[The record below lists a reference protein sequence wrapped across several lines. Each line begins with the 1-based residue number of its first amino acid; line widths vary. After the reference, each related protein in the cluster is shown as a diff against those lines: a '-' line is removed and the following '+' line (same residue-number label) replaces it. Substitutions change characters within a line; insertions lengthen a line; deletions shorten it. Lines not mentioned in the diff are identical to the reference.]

1 MFLTQ
6 FIDELLTEGAVAVT
20 RRPDTFEPVDLEA
33 ATVVLRDYYA
43 DDALDLPHAAPEFEP
58 AAALWAAQLLYF
70 TVQLTLVR
78 ELDEATITER
88 LPDYPAEPT
97 PDALYS
103 ADLLLRYLPDLL
115 GLARGLAP
123 GDALVA
129 RLQSLARRWPLSFVG
144 RPEPSDPEAEARL
157 LAHPALRQLYIDR
170 IIVAEDQRRAAQP
183 LLRPL
188 IHAALGRH
196 AAQLWPDFYAFVLV
210 DEPAAPT
217 ASAPSAG

>member
-6 FIDELLTEGAVAVT
+6 FLDELLTQGEVAVT

-33 ATVVLRDYYA
+33 ATVVLQDYYH
-43 DDALDLPHAAPEFEP
+43 DDALDLPHQAPDFEP
-58 AAALWAAQLLYF
+58 AAALWAAQYLYF

-78 ELDEATITER
+78 ELDEAVMAER
-88 LPDYPAEPT
+88 LPDYPQEPT
-97 PDALYS
+97 PAALYS

-144 RPEPSDPEAEARL
+144 QPDAAPNPDREALL
-157 LAHPALRQLYIDR
+157 LAHPALRQLYVDR
-170 IIVAEDQRRAAQP
+170 IIRTRDQARAAQP
-183 LLRPL
+183 RLRPL
-188 IHAALGRH
+188 IHAALGAH
-196 AAQLWPDFYAFVLV
+196 AATLWPDFQAFVL
-210 DEPAAPT
+210 
-217 ASAPSAG
+217 